1 LRLYYEASAVTAFA
15 PPRYSISSTA
25 TTENF
30 YTPPARSCNM
40 GVPKFFRWMSER
52 YPAISQLIAENRI
65 PEFDCLYLDMNG
77 IIHNCT
83 HKDSDDATFRMTEE
97 QMFIA
102 IFNYIEHLFG
112 KIKPKQLFFMAID
125 GVAPRA
131 KMNQQRARRFRTALD
146 VEVAREKAIREGQEM
161 PKEDAF
167 DSNAITPGMA
177 TADQA

>member
-1 LRLYYEASAVTAFA
+1 
-15 PPRYSISSTA
+15 
-25 TTENF
+25 
-30 YTPPARSCNM
+30 M

-83 HKDSDDATFRMTEE
+83 HKESDSVTFRMTEDK
-97 QMFIA
+97 MFIK

-112 KIKPKQLFFMAID
+112 KIKPKKLFFMAVD

-131 KMNQQRARRFRTALD
+131 KMNQQRARRFRSAKDAEDARKKAAL
-146 VEVAREKAIREGQEM
+146 EGQEV
-161 PKEDAF
+161 PDEPF
-167 DSNAITPGMA
+167 DSNCITPGTVFMVELS
-177 TADQA
+177 TQLRYFINKKISEDKDWQGVEIVLSGHEVRSQRYQTY